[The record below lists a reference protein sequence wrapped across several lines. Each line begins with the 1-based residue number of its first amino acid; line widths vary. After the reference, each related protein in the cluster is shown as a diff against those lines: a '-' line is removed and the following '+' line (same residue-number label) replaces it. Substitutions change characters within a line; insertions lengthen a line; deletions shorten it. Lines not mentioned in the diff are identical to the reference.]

1 MPYPQAK
8 VLLDNL
14 CETDSFKRSLLGSLG
29 TLDVP
34 RVKER
39 KVSCKQHR
47 EVTRLVQSQ
56 MLTIIIILPFW
67 VSLCLYNEDYLH
79 LTGEEIL
86 SNITK
91 LMTEQVFKPRL
102 FYMSVSKFN
111 QTCGFSS
118 TLLLQLNL
126 SFFW

>member
-39 KVSCKQHR
+39 IVSCKQHR
-47 EVTRLVQSQ
+47 EVTHLVQSQ

-91 LMTEQVFKPRL
+91 LMT
-102 FYMSVSKFN
+102 
-111 QTCGFSS
+111 
-118 TLLLQLNL
+118 
-126 SFFW
+126 